1 MNSPLSRVRTPLSL
15 WSLRNRLI
23 LAAVFLASLAII
35 ASDFAANTA
44 LRSYLISQVDSQLFN
59 ISSGSL
65 ERLDRAGIAPQ
76 SQAQESPSPFRV
88 VQPIRGVPTSTS
100 LTLLD
105 REGNLIGQVG
115 GELAGQNFGVTGLKV
130 SQVEKYKN
138 KPFTIEGEGGN
149 PDVRAL
155 ALVLPTGMGSVI
167 AANSLQE
174 VDKTLSQLRYLFFF
188 LGLIAIF
195 LTALVSRWIIAISL
209 RPLDKVEETAE
220 AIAAGDLSAR
230 LPAAKPDTEVG
241 RLTTS
246 LNAMLGQI
254 EQSFSVKVESEN
266 KLRRFVAD
274 ASHELRTPL
283 TAIRGFAELHRQGA
297 VSGEEKT
304 KELISRIEGESIRMS
319 SLVEDLLLLARLDQA
334 RELDFEPVDLNTLI
348 VEVVASAKAAGPDHP
363 IELNLPQQELF
374 VLGDSR
380 RIHQVV
386 ANLLAN
392 ARTHTPLGTKINVTA
407 RQTLAE
413 VIIEVA
419 DNGPGLSKSDQE
431 RIFERFFR
439 ADPAR
444 VRHSG
449 EGSGLG
455 LSIVDAVMKAHGG
468 YVSVK
473 SELDKG
479 ATFTLHFL
487 SKE

>member
-44 LRSYLISQVDSQLFN
+44 LRSYLISQVDNQLFS

-76 SQAQESPSPFRV
+76 SEFEESRSPFRV
-88 VQPIRGVPTSTS
+88 LQPIRGVPTSTS

-130 SQVEKYKN
+130 SQVEKYEN
-138 KPFTIEGEGGN
+138 KPFTIEGEGRN

-167 AANSLQE
+167 AANSLEE
-174 VDKTLSQLRYLFFF
+174 VDKTLSQLRFLFFF
-188 LGLIAIF
+188 LGLIAIL

-246 LNAMLGQI
+246 LNMMLSRI

-334 RELDFEPVDLNTLI
+334 RELDFEAVDLNTLI
-348 VEVVASAKAAGPDHP
+348 VEVVASAKAAGPNHP

-444 VRHSG
+444 VRNSG

-487 SKE
+487 NKE

>member
-44 LRSYLISQVDSQLFN
+44 LRSYLISQVDNQLFS

-76 SQAQESPSPFRV
+76 SEFEESRSPFRV
-88 VQPIRGVPTSTS
+88 LQPIRGVPTSTS

-130 SQVEKYKN
+130 SQVERYEN
-138 KPFTIEGEGGN
+138 KPFTIEGEGRN

-167 AANSLQE
+167 AANSLEE
-174 VDKTLSQLRYLFFF
+174 VDKTLSQLRFLFFF

-246 LNAMLGQI
+246 LNMMLSRI
-254 EQSFSVKVESEN
+254 EQSFSVRVESEN

-348 VEVVASAKAAGPDHP
+348 GEVVASAKAAGPNHP
-363 IELNLPQQELF
+363 IELNLPPEELF

-444 VRHSG
+444 VRNSG

-487 SKE
+487 NKE

>member
-44 LRSYLISQVDSQLFN
+44 LRSYLISQVDNQLFS

-76 SQAQESPSPFRV
+76 SEFEESRSPFRV
-88 VQPIRGVPTSTS
+88 LQPIRGVPTSTS

-130 SQVEKYKN
+130 SQVERYEN
-138 KPFTIEGEGGN
+138 KPFTIEGEGRN

-167 AANSLQE
+167 AANSLEE
-174 VDKTLSQLRYLFFF
+174 VDKTLSQLRFLFFF

-246 LNAMLGQI
+246 LNMMLSRI
-254 EQSFSVKVESEN
+254 EQSFSVRVESEN

-363 IELNLPQQELF
+363 IELNLPPEELF

-487 SKE
+487 NKE

>member
-44 LRSYLISQVDSQLFN
+44 LRSYLISQVDNQLFS

-76 SQAQESPSPFRV
+76 SEFEESRSPFRV
-88 VQPIRGVPTSTS
+88 LQPIRGVPTSTS

-130 SQVEKYKN
+130 SQVEKYEN
-138 KPFTIEGEGGN
+138 KPFTIEGEGRN

-167 AANSLQE
+167 AANSLEE
-174 VDKTLSQLRYLFFF
+174 VDKTLSQLRFLFFF

-246 LNAMLGQI
+246 LNMMLSRI
-254 EQSFSVKVESEN
+254 EQSFSVRVESEN

-348 VEVVASAKAAGPDHP
+348 VEVVASAKAAGPEHP
-363 IELNLPQQELF
+363 IELNLPPEELF

-444 VRHSG
+444 VRNSG

-487 SKE
+487 NKE

>member
-44 LRSYLISQVDSQLFN
+44 LRSYLISQVDNQLFS

-76 SQAQESPSPFRV
+76 SEFEESRSPFRV
-88 VQPIRGVPTSTS
+88 LQPIRGVPTSTS

-130 SQVEKYKN
+130 SQVERYEN
-138 KPFTIEGEGGN
+138 KPFTIEGEGRN

-167 AANSLQE
+167 AANSLEE
-174 VDKTLSQLRYLFFF
+174 VDKTLSQLRFLFFF

-246 LNAMLGQI
+246 LNMMLSRI
-254 EQSFSVKVESEN
+254 EQSFSVRVESEN

-363 IELNLPQQELF
+363 IELDLPPAELF

-444 VRHSG
+444 VRNSG

-487 SKE
+487 NKE

>member
-1 MNSPLSRVRTPLSL
+1 
-15 WSLRNRLI
+15 LRNRLI

-44 LRSYLISQVDSQLFN
+44 LRSYLISQVDNQLFS

-76 SQAQESPSPFRV
+76 SEFEESRSPFRV
-88 VQPIRGVPTSTS
+88 LQPIRGVPTSTS

-130 SQVEKYKN
+130 SQVERYEN
-138 KPFTIEGEGGN
+138 KPFTIEGEGRN

-167 AANSLQE
+167 AANSLEE
-174 VDKTLSQLRYLFFF
+174 VDKTLSQLRFLFFF

-246 LNAMLGQI
+246 LNMMLSRI
-254 EQSFSVKVESEN
+254 EQSFSVRVESEN

-334 RELDFEPVDLNTLI
+334 RELDFEPVDLI
-348 VEVVASAKAAGPDHP
+348 
-363 IELNLPQQELF
+363 
-374 VLGDSR
+374 
-380 RIHQVV
+380 
-386 ANLLAN
+386 
-392 ARTHTPLGTKINVTA
+392 
-407 RQTLAE
+407 
-413 VIIEVA
+413 
-419 DNGPGLSKSDQE
+419 
-431 RIFERFFR
+431 
-439 ADPAR
+439 
-444 VRHSG
+444 
-449 EGSGLG
+449 
-455 LSIVDAVMKAHGG
+455 
-468 YVSVK
+468 
-473 SELDKG
+473 
-479 ATFTLHFL
+479 
-487 SKE
+487 

>member
-23 LAAVFLASLAII
+23 LASVFLASCAIA

-44 LRSYLISQVDSQLFN
+44 LRSYLISQVDNQLIN
-59 ISSGSL
+59 ISTGSL

-76 SQAQESPSPFRV
+76 TEFEENRSPFRIL
-88 VQPIRGVPTSTS
+88 QPLRGVPTSTS

-105 REGNLIGQVG
+105 MDGKLVGQIG
-115 GELAGQNFGVTGLKV
+115 GELAGKAFAVTGMKV
-130 SQVEKYKN
+130 SQVAKYKN
-138 KPFTIEGEGGN
+138 QPFTIDGENGK
-149 PDVRAL
+149 PDIRAL

-167 AANSLQE
+167 VANSLEE
-174 VDKTLSQLRYLFFF
+174 VDKTLSQLRFLFFI
-188 LGLIAIF
+188 LGLIAI
-195 LTALVSRWIIAISL
+195 LVTALVSRWIVAIGL
-209 RPLDKVEETAE
+209 KPLEKVEETAE
-220 AIAAGDLSAR
+220 AIAAGNFSAR

-241 RLTTS
+241 RLTTA
-246 LNAMLGQI
+246 LNTMLGRI
-254 EQSFSVKVESEN
+254 EQSFAVKVESEN

-297 VSGEEKT
+297 VVGEEKT
-304 KELISRIEGESIRMS
+304 KELINRIEGESIRMS
-319 SLVEDLLLLARLDQA
+319 SLVEDLLLLARLDQS
-334 RELDFEPVDLNTLI
+334 RQLDSEPVDLNTLI
-348 VEVVASAKAAGPDHP
+348 TEVVASAKAAGPNHP
-363 IELNLPQQELF
+363 IKLILPQEEIF

-392 ARTHTPLGTKINVTA
+392 ARTHTPAGTNITVTA
-407 RQTLAE
+407 IQELTQT
-413 VIIEVA
+413 IIEVS
-419 DNGPGLSKSDQE
+419 DDGPGLAKADQE
-431 RIFERFFR
+431 RIFERFYR

-444 VRHSG
+444 VRSSG

-455 LSIVDAVMKAHGG
+455 LSIVDAVMQAHGG
-468 YVSVK
+468 YVSVR
-473 SELDKG
+473 SELGKG

-487 SKE
+487 NQE

>member
-44 LRSYLISQVDSQLFN
+44 LRSYLISQVDNQLFS

-76 SQAQESPSPFRV
+76 SEFEESRSPFRV
-88 VQPIRGVPTSTS
+88 LQPIRGVPTSTS

-130 SQVEKYKN
+130 SQVERYEN
-138 KPFTIEGEGGN
+138 KPFTIEGEGRN

-167 AANSLQE
+167 AANSLEE
-174 VDKTLSQLRYLFFF
+174 VDKTLSQLRFLFFF
-188 LGLIAIF
+188 LGLIAIL

-246 LNAMLGQI
+246 LNMMLSRI

-334 RELDFEPVDLNTLI
+334 RELDLEPVDLNTLI

-363 IELNLPQQELF
+363 IELNLPQEELF

-444 VRHSG
+444 VRNSG

-487 SKE
+487 NKE

>member
-44 LRSYLISQVDSQLFN
+44 LRSYLISQVDNQLFS

-76 SQAQESPSPFRV
+76 SEFEESRSPFRV
-88 VQPIRGVPTSTS
+88 LQPIRGVPTSTS

-130 SQVEKYKN
+130 SQVERYEN
-138 KPFTIEGEGGN
+138 KPFTIEGEGRN

-167 AANSLQE
+167 AANSLEE
-174 VDKTLSQLRYLFFF
+174 VDKTLSQLRFLFFF
-188 LGLIAIF
+188 LGLIAIL

-246 LNAMLGQI
+246 LNMMLSRI

-363 IELNLPQQELF
+363 IELNLPQEELF

-487 SKE
+487 NKE

>member
-44 LRSYLISQVDSQLFN
+44 LRSYLISQVDNQLFS

-76 SQAQESPSPFRV
+76 SEFEESRSPFRV
-88 VQPIRGVPTSTS
+88 LQPIRGVPTSTS

-130 SQVEKYKN
+130 SQVERYEN
-138 KPFTIEGEGGN
+138 KPFTIEGEGRN

-167 AANSLQE
+167 AANSLEE
-174 VDKTLSQLRYLFFF
+174 VDKTLSQLRFLFFF

-246 LNAMLGQI
+246 LNMMLSRI
-254 EQSFSVKVESEN
+254 EQSFSVRVESEN

-348 VEVVASAKAAGPDHP
+348 VEVVASAKAAGPDHL
-363 IELNLPQQELF
+363 IELNLPPEELF

-444 VRHSG
+444 VRNSG

-487 SKE
+487 NKE

>member
-23 LAAVFLASLAII
+23 LAAVFLSSLAII

-44 LRSYLISQVDSQLFN
+44 LRSYLISQVDNQLFS

-76 SQAQESPSPFRV
+76 SEVEESRSPFRV
-88 VQPIRGVPTSTS
+88 LQPIRGVPTSTS

-130 SQVEKYKN
+130 SQVEKYEN

-174 VDKTLSQLRYLFFF
+174 VDKTLSQLRFLFFF
-188 LGLIAIF
+188 LGLIAIL

-246 LNAMLGQI
+246 LNAMLSQI

-334 RELDFEPVDLNTLI
+334 RELDFEAVDLNTLI

-363 IELNLPQQELF
+363 IALNLPQQELF

-392 ARTHTPLGTKINVTA
+392 ARTHTPLGTKINLTA
-407 RQTLAE
+407 QQTLAE
-413 VIIEVA
+413 VIIEVT

-444 VRHSG
+444 VRNSG

-468 YVSVK
+468 HVSVK

-479 ATFTLHFL
+479 ATFSLHFL
-487 SKE
+487 NKE

>member
-44 LRSYLISQVDSQLFN
+44 LRSYLISQVDNQLFS

-76 SQAQESPSPFRV
+76 SEFEESRSPFRV
-88 VQPIRGVPTSTS
+88 LQPIRGVPTSTS

-130 SQVEKYKN
+130 SQVERYEN
-138 KPFTIEGEGGN
+138 KPFTIEGEGRN

-167 AANSLQE
+167 AANSLEE
-174 VDKTLSQLRYLFFF
+174 VDKTLSQLRFLFFF

-246 LNAMLGQI
+246 LNMMLSRI
-254 EQSFSVKVESEN
+254 EQSFSVRVESEN

-348 VEVVASAKAAGPDHP
+348 VEVVASAKAAGPNHP
-363 IELNLPQQELF
+363 IELNLPPEELF

-444 VRHSG
+444 VRNSG

-487 SKE
+487 NKE

>member
-23 LAAVFLASLAII
+23 LASVFLASCAIA

-44 LRSYLISQVDSQLFN
+44 LRSYLISQVDNQLIN
-59 ISSGSL
+59 ISTGSL

-76 SQAQESPSPFRV
+76 TEFEENRSPFRIL
-88 VQPIRGVPTSTS
+88 QPLRGVPTSTS

-105 REGNLIGQVG
+105 IDGKLVGQIG
-115 GELAGQNFGVTGLKV
+115 GELGGKAFAVTGMKV
-130 SQVEKYKN
+130 SQVAKYKN
-138 KPFTIEGEGGN
+138 QPFTIDGENGK
-149 PDVRAL
+149 PDIRAL

-167 AANSLQE
+167 VANSLEE
-174 VDKTLSQLRYLFFF
+174 VDKTLGQLRFLFFI
-188 LGLIAIF
+188 LGLIAI
-195 LTALVSRWIIAISL
+195 LVTALVSRWIVAIGL
-209 RPLDKVEETAE
+209 KPLEKVEETAE
-220 AIAAGDLSAR
+220 AIAAGNFSAR

-241 RLTTS
+241 RLTTA
-246 LNAMLGQI
+246 LNTMLGRI
-254 EQSFSVKVESEN
+254 EQSFAVKVESEN

-297 VSGEEKT
+297 VVGEEKT
-304 KELISRIEGESIRMS
+304 KELINRIEGESIRMS
-319 SLVEDLLLLARLDQA
+319 SLVEDLLLLARLDQS
-334 RELDFEPVDLNTLI
+334 RQLDLEPVDLNTLI
-348 VEVVASAKAAGPDHP
+348 TEVVASAKAAGPNHP
-363 IELNLPQQELF
+363 IKLILPQEEIF

-392 ARTHTPLGTKINVTA
+392 ARTHTPAGTNITVTA
-407 RQTLAE
+407 IQELTQT
-413 VIIEVA
+413 IIEVS
-419 DNGPGLSKSDQE
+419 DDGPGLAKADQE
-431 RIFERFFR
+431 RIFERFYR

-444 VRHSG
+444 VRSSG

-455 LSIVDAVMKAHGG
+455 LSIVDAVMQAHGG

-473 SELDKG
+473 SELGKG

-487 SKE
+487 NQE

>member
-44 LRSYLISQVDSQLFN
+44 LRSYLISQVDNQLFS

-76 SQAQESPSPFRV
+76 SEFEESRSPFRV
-88 VQPIRGVPTSTS
+88 LQPIRGVPTSTS

-130 SQVEKYKN
+130 SQVEKYEN
-138 KPFTIEGEGGN
+138 KPFTIEGEGRN

-167 AANSLQE
+167 AANSLEE
-174 VDKTLSQLRYLFFF
+174 VDKTLSQLRFLFFF
-188 LGLIAIF
+188 LGLIAIL

-246 LNAMLGQI
+246 LNMMLSRI
-254 EQSFSVKVESEN
+254 EQSFSVRVESEN

-334 RELDFEPVDLNTLI
+334 RELDFEAVDLNTLI
-348 VEVVASAKAAGPDHP
+348 VEVVASAKAAGPNHP

-407 RQTLAE
+407 RQTLAG

-444 VRHSG
+444 VRNSG

-479 ATFTLHFL
+479 ASFTLHFL
-487 SKE
+487 NKD

>member
-44 LRSYLISQVDSQLFN
+44 LRSYLISQVDNQLFS

-76 SQAQESPSPFRV
+76 SEFEESRSPFRV
-88 VQPIRGVPTSTS
+88 LQPIRGVPTSTS

-130 SQVEKYKN
+130 SQVERYEN
-138 KPFTIEGEGGN
+138 KPFTIEGEGRN

-167 AANSLQE
+167 AANSLEE
-174 VDKTLSQLRYLFFF
+174 VDKTLSQLRFLFFF
-188 LGLIAIF
+188 LGLIAIL

-246 LNAMLGQI
+246 LNMMLSRI

-363 IELNLPQQELF
+363 IELNLPQEELF

-444 VRHSG
+444 VRNSG

-487 SKE
+487 NKE